1 MSDDTIADIANDTE
15 LHLRALTLVNRL
27 GELPVDARGP
37 VLDAWEDALEATLH
51 PVVLVASPRDDDEV
65 VKWIQMVGKAGGI
78 GRQVTSASDVM
89 EALHHD
95 HARAI
100 LLDADHMDSTL
111 RMIIQIRAREKGAP
125 IILVTAP
132 HKLWALGGTNGHVHR
147 VSPALEDIRYTL
159 TEVLEKN
166 DFPDRSN

>member
-51 PVVLVASPRDDDEV
+51 PVVLVASPRDDEV
-65 VKWIQMVGKAGGI
+65 VKWIQTVGKVGGI

-89 EALHHD
+89 EALYHD

-125 IILVTAP
+125 IILVTGP
-132 HKLWALGGTNGHVHR
+132 NKLWMLGDNGGYVR
-147 VSPALEDIRYTL
+147 RASPALEDIRYTL

>member
-1 MSDDTIADIANDTE
+1 MFDDTIADIANDTE
-15 LHLRALTLVNRL
+15 LHLRALTLMNRL

-51 PVVLVASPRDDDEV
+51 PVVLVASPRDDTV
-65 VKWIQMVGKAGGI
+65 VEWIQTVSRAGGI
-78 GRQVTSASDVM
+78 GRRVTSPSDVM
-89 EALHHD
+89 EALYHD
-95 HARAI
+95 HVRAI
-100 LLDADHMDSTL
+100 LLDADHTDSTL

-125 IILVTAP
+125 IILVTGP
-132 HKLWALGGTNGHVHR
+132 NKLWMLGDNGGYVR
-147 VSPALEDIRYTL
+147 RASPALEDIRYTL